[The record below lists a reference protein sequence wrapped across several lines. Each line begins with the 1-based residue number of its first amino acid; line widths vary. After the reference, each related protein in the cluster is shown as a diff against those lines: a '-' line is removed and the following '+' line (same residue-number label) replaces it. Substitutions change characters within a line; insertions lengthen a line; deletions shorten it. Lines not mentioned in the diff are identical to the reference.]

1 MARRL
6 RSANREAERRIL
18 DALQIRLAARAE
30 RALGAELARQYRAAA
45 DAIERQEPLPAIPR
59 EGTGRIILAAWETSA
74 TAFGNRMFDAL
85 GKRGRLR
92 MERKDLSAA
101 FRAAF
106 LAFAEEWLAVKI
118 TQISDTT
125 ADQIR
130 QLVVEGEQAGAGV
143 EAIAR
148 RIRTEAMPMSR
159 LRAHVIARTETHT
172 AAGWANEQAA
182 SEADVELLKEWVA
195 TADSRTRESH
205 LDADGQTVAMGLP
218 FDVGGYRL
226 MYPGDPAAPPGETV
240 MCRCQAIY
248 VEP

>member
-1 MARRL
+1 MGRRIG
-6 RSANREAERRIL
+6 SANREAERRIL
-18 DALQIRLAARAE
+18 DAMQIRLAARAE

-59 EGTGRIILAAWETSA
+59 DGTGRIILAAWETAA

-92 MERKDLSAA
+92 MERKDLSAG

-118 TQISDTT
+118 TQISETT

-130 QLVVEGEQAGAGV
+130 QLVVEGEQDGASV
-143 EAIAR
+143 EAIAK
-148 RIRTEAMPMSR
+148 RIRSEAMPMSR
-159 LRAHVIARTETHT
+159 LRAHVIARTETHF

-182 SEADVELLKEWVA
+182 SEADITLVKEWAA

-205 LDADGQTVAMGLP
+205 LEADGQTVPMGQA
-218 FDVGGYRL
+218 FDVGGYALR
-226 MYPGDPAAPPGETV
+226 YPGDAAGPAEEV
-240 MCRCQAIY
+240 INCRCQALY
-248 VEP
+248 LEP